1 VRLRQVLFVAACAAA
16 FAPASAQITQ
26 DEYASRRASLTKA
39 LPNDGVL
46 LVLGARDPKE
56 NFQNFWQAESFN
68 YLTGFLEPDASLV
81 IVRKDGAEQVL
92 LFVQPRNPSL
102 EVWTGARLGVEGVKP
117 RLGMEGRNAETLRA
131 VLDSLLATGGNLYTV
146 GDFSRTGG
154 ADVPENPV
162 PRTAD
167 DQFIDALK
175 LKHRS
180 ITVADVTAQVRQ
192 LRSRKSAA
200 ELALLRSA
208 AQVSALAHREVLHA
222 IAPGMNEF
230 EIQALA
236 EYTFRRSGADGPS
249 YGSIVGSGPNSTTL
263 HYNKDDR
270 FMSAG
275 EVVNMD
281 MAAYYGGY
289 SADLTRTVPVS
300 GKFTPEQR
308 DIYQIVYDAQQA
320 AERQVKP
327 GAPSRQMADSANVVL
342 KSGLTR
348 VGLIES
354 PDATYD
360 CGTEARPAQC
370 PQLRLFYM
378 HGLGHPIGLDV
389 HDVDLGM
396 QGRLVEGSVF
406 TIEPGV
412 YVRGNT
418 LDIIPKTPRNAQFVA
433 RIAPA
438 VRKYANI
445 GVRIEDDYIVTA
457 TGYDRITAGAPRTME
472 EIEAEMAKRAGPAP
486 RDAALVESYRKVRPY

>member
-1 VRLRQVLFVAACAAA
+1 VRLRQVLLATACAVA
-16 FAPASAQITQ
+16 FAPAGAQISQ
-26 DEYASRRASLTKA
+26 AEYAERRAALTRA
-39 LPNDGVL
+39 LPGDGVL
-46 LVLGARDPKE
+46 LVLGARDPKF
-56 NFQNFWQAESFN
+56 NFQNFWQDESFN
-68 YLTGFLEPDASLV
+68 YLTGFLEPEASLV
-81 IVRKDGAEQVL
+81 VVRKNGSEQML
-92 LFVQPRNPSL
+92 LFVQPTDPSR
-102 EVWTGARLGVEGVKP
+102 EVWTGARLGVDGVRQ
-117 RLGMEGRNAETLRA
+117 RLAMEGRDAATLRT
-131 VLDSLLATGGNLYTV
+131 VLDSLLASGGILYTV
-146 GDFSRTGG
+146 GDFSRGGG

-162 PRTAD
+162 PRTGD
-167 DQFIDALK
+167 DQFADAIK
-175 LKHRS
+175 LRHRS
-180 ITVADVTAQVRQ
+180 ITVTDVSAQVRQ
-192 LRSRKSAA
+192 MRGKKSAA

-236 EYTFRRSGADGPS
+236 EYTFRRNGADGPS

-270 FMSAG
+270 FMNAG

-289 SADLTRTVPVS
+289 SADVTRTVPVS

-308 DIYQIVYDAQQA
+308 EIYQIVFDAQQA

-327 GAPSRQMADSANVVL
+327 GTPSRQMSDSATLVL
-342 KSGLTR
+342 KSGLAK

-396 QGRLVEGSVF
+396 QGRLIEGSVF

-418 LDIIPKTPRNAQFVA
+418 LDIIPKTPRNAQLLA
-433 RIAPA
+433 KIAPA
-438 VRKYANI
+438 VKKYANI

-457 TGYDRITAGAPRTME
+457 TGFDRITAGAPRTIE
-472 EIEAEMAKRAGPAP
+472 EIEAEMAKRTGPAA
-486 RDAALVESYRKVRPY
+486 RDAAMVETYRKVRP